1 MGAQTVGRR
10 GKKKML
16 LPLMHSLSPSLPL
29 SLTLSLTHSLTLSLL
44 ATETV
49 LTKIVEEGGH

>member
-29 SLTLSLTHSLTLSLL
+29 SLTLSHSLTLSLL